1 MTHISDIKDKNKH
14 DIIKLLYTKHNLS
27 KKRIAIELG
36 LSPSVLT
43 KLCNELKEEGLI
55 METSPL
61 ESLSAG
67 RKEIGISIKPDYKYC
82 FGITL
87 NHKKTSILLV
97 DMGLSVLDEVQFTTS
112 SYPEEHLNGII
123 DSLRKLIDK
132 HNLGPHQILG
142 IGISL
147 KGITDGIHTH
157 SGIWNLQFNVK
168 EVFERNLKIPVVI
181 DNGIRCSA
189 MLEQLTTSDN
199 NFLFIKYMEPGIG
212 GAVIKH
218 GRVQKGESHSIMD
231 FGHLIMD
238 KEGDYCPICKRRG
251 CLESLISIES
261 ILQYTKDNFSNNET
275 SLLRDLCDGNIENIN
290 IQNIMQAADKGCILY
305 NKLFKHHAE
314 YLAIALINT
323 LAVMDIKKVIM
334 IGDLF
339 SSKRFCEYFR
349 YAIYEY
355 QLTPIYDNIEIHI
368 HKNELLSPIALVL
381 NEFLFV

>member
-14 DIIKLLYTKHNLS
+14 DIIRLLYTKHNLS
-27 KKRIAIELG
+27 KKRIALELG

-43 KLCNELKEEGLI
+43 KLCNELKEEGFI
-55 METSPL
+55 IETSPL
-61 ESLSAG
+61 ESSNAG

-87 NHKKTSILLV
+87 NHRKTSILLV
-97 DMGLSVLDEVQFTTS
+97 DMSLNVLEEIEYSTS
-112 SYPEEHLNGII
+112 SNPEEHLNSII
-123 DSLRKLIDK
+123 DSLREIIKKKKLSLQK
-132 HNLGPHQILG
+132 ILG

-147 KGITDGIHTH
+147 KGITDGTHTH
-157 SGIWNLQFNVK
+157 SGIWNLEFNVK
-168 EVFERNLKIPVVI
+168 EVFEKSFNVPVVI

-189 MLEQLTTSDN
+189 MLEQLTTSDH

-212 GAVIKH
+212 GAIVKH
-218 GRVQKGESHSIMD
+218 GRVLKGESHSIMD
-231 FGHLIMD
+231 FGHLIMEKD
-238 KEGDYCPICKRRG
+238 GEYCPICKRRG

-261 ILQYTKDNFSNNET
+261 ILQYAKDNFTNPKT
-275 SLLRDLCDGNIENIN
+275 SLLWDLCEGNIDNID
-290 IQNIMQAADKGCILY
+290 IHKITKAADMGCILY
-305 NKLFKHHAE
+305 NKLFKHHAQ
-314 YLAIALINT
+314 YLAIALINA

-339 SSKRFCEYFR
+339 SSRRFCEYFR

-368 HKNELLSPIALVL
+368 HKNELLSPIALAL
-381 NEFLFV
+381 NEFVFD